1 MKKNKGIQLLLKYL
15 YGKPNF
21 EEKAKVDK
29 WYEAIDETND
39 VADSNELLRIK
50 EQVYLLTWGKLNSG
64 PRVIPFYKKKLFR
77 VAAAVIF
84 AVCITSVYFLFLK
97 RPDSSVPIAEVH
109 SHLLKQDVA
118 APAVNKAFLTLGDG
132 STITLDSANVGSLAK
147 QGNSIV
153 SKVDNGK
160 ISYNNNLS
168 QEANSQLNTL
178 TVPKGSKPMQVVLSD
193 GSTVWVNVGSSI
205 TYPTTFGQNERKV
218 KITGEAYFE
227 VTHLTVKGEDKRV
240 PFIVSAATHL
250 GDGKD
255 VEIQVLGTHFNVN
268 AYNDENSLKVT
279 LLEGSVKV
287 GQHEG
292 KSIYINPGQQA
303 ALNFKGAIGLN
314 SEVDLDEVMAWKT
327 NWFSFNSLTVPE
339 IMRQIERWYNI
350 SVTYENNVTDKHFS
364 GIVSRSNNVSDV
376 LKIMEQAGIKFKI
389 EGRNI
394 TVM

>member
-1 MKKNKGIQLLLKYL
+1 LKKNKGIQLLHKYL
-15 YGKPNF
+15 YRKPNF
-21 EEKAKVDK
+21 EEKAKIDK

-39 VADSNELLRIK
+39 VADPNELLQIK
-50 EQVYLLTWGKLNSG
+50 GQLYLRTWGKLNSG
-64 PRVIPFYKKKLFR
+64 ARVIPFYKKTLFR
-77 VAAAVIF
+77 IAAAVIV

-97 RPDSSVPIAEVH
+97 RPDTSVPIAELH
-109 SHLLKQDVA
+109 PPLLKQDVA
-118 APAVNKAFLTLGDG
+118 APAVNKAFLTLANGT
-132 STITLDSANVGSLAK
+132 TITLDSAGVGSLAK

-160 ISYNNNLS
+160 ISYNNNLDE
-168 QEANSQLNTL
+168 EANIQLNTL

-205 TYPTTFGQNERKV
+205 TYPTTFAQNERKV

-227 VTHLTVKGEDKRV
+227 VTHLTLKGEDKRV

-268 AYNDENSLKVT
+268 AYNDEKSLKVT

-292 KSIYINPGQQA
+292 QSIYIKPGQQA
-303 ALNFKGAIGLN
+303 GLNRQGAIGLN
-314 SEVDLDEVMAWKT
+314 TEVDIDEVMAWKT

-339 IMRQIERWYNI
+339 IMRQIERCYNV
-350 SVTYENNVTDKHFS
+350 SVTYENKVPDQHFS
-364 GIVSRSNNVSDV
+364 GIVSRNNNVSEV

>member
-1 MKKNKGIQLLLKYL
+1 LKKNKGIQLLHKYL
-15 YGKPNF
+15 YRKPNF
-21 EEKAKVDK
+21 EEKAKIDK

-39 VADSNELLRIK
+39 VADPNELLQIK
-50 EQVYLLTWGKLNSG
+50 EQLYLRTWGKLNSG
-64 PRVIPFYKKKLFR
+64 ARVIPFYKKTLFR
-77 VAAAVIF
+77 IAAAVIV

-97 RPDSSVPIAEVH
+97 RPDTSVPIAELH
-109 SHLLKQDVA
+109 PPLLKQDVA
-118 APAVNKAFLTLGDG
+118 APAVNKAFLTLANGT
-132 STITLDSANVGSLAK
+132 TITLDSAGVGSLAK

-160 ISYNNNLS
+160 ISYNNNLDE
-168 QEANSQLNTL
+168 EANIQLNTL

-205 TYPTTFGQNERKV
+205 TYPTTFAQNERKV

-227 VTHLTVKGEDKRV
+227 VTHLTLKGEDKRV

-268 AYNDENSLKVT
+268 AYNDEKSLKVT

-292 KSIYINPGQQA
+292 QSIYIKPGQQA
-303 ALNFKGAIGLN
+303 GLNRQGAIGLN
-314 SEVDLDEVMAWKT
+314 TEVDIDEVMAWKT

-339 IMRQIERWYNI
+339 IMRQIERCYNV
-350 SVTYENNVTDKHFS
+350 SVTYENKVPDQHFS
-364 GIVSRSNNVSDV
+364 GIVSRNNNVSEV

-394 TVM
+394 IVM

>member
-1 MKKNKGIQLLLKYL
+1 MKNSRGIQLLHKYL
-15 YGKPNF
+15 YRKPNF
-21 EEKAKVDK
+21 EEKAKIDK

-39 VADSNELLRIK
+39 VADPNELLHIK
-50 EQVYLLTWGKLNSG
+50 EQLYLRTWSKLNSG
-64 PRVIPFYKKKLFR
+64 SRVIPFYEKTLFR
-77 VAAAVIF
+77 IAAAVIV

-97 RPDSSVPIAEVH
+97 KPDSSVPIAEVH
-109 SHLLKQDVA
+109 SPLLKQDVA
-118 APAVNKAFLTLGDG
+118 APAGNKAFLTLANG
-132 STITLDSANVGSLAK
+132 STITLDSAGVGSLAK

-168 QEANSQLNTL
+168 EEANIQLNTL
-178 TVPKGSKPMQVVLSD
+178 TVPKGGKPMQVVISD

-227 VTHLTVKGEDKRV
+227 VTHLTVKGEDRRV

-268 AYNDENSLKVT
+268 AYNDEKSLKVT

-292 KSIYINPGQQA
+292 QSIYITPGQQA
-303 ALNFKGAIGLN
+303 GLNLQGAIRLN
-314 SEVDLDEVMAWKT
+314 TDVDIDEVMAWKS
-327 NWFSFNSLTVPE
+327 NWFNFNSLSVPE
-339 IMRQIERWYNI
+339 IMRQIERCYNV
-350 SVTYENNVTDKHFS
+350 SVTYENKVPDQHFS
-364 GIVSRSNNVSDV
+364 GIVSRSNNVSEV
-376 LKIMEQAGIKFKI
+376 LKIMEQSGIKFKI